1 MGVLALPPTAIRSV
15 NAGLIVGNPVGSSNT
30 RAKALTSAELK
41 AIIEASGISYLPLA
55 GGTLTGALSLGAN
68 ALTCGAINAS
78 GNVAFSNS
86 PLITSASN
94 IIIDPA
100 IYLNGTTL
108 GASRAAVV
116 NGFIVGS
123 GMSYRFSSTTG
134 ANGTADLELWRNA
147 ANHLRQRRGLNPQT
161 FDLTGT
167 YTSDTSFESLCL
179 KATASAH
186 QIGSAIGSAGGT
198 NRPIQLG
205 HFNTA
210 GAFTS
215 GLSVAIDG
223 QVTIASNLLFAGA
236 VFRSDAN
243 TGMQCSAAGNITL
256 QISGTQILGSGN
268 VNEVTVRQAALL
280 GFSSSA
286 ANVTS
291 SPDAGICR
299 ATGPA
304 VVVVANSG
312 LQVRNLANSAD
323 AAVTCSTIVASSDLT
338 LTPSSSRTLSTNGQ
352 FSVEMTSNTA
362 GNLVYRGSDGTTR
375 RMALTFS

>member
-1 MGVLALPPTAIRSV
+1 MGVLALPATAIRRV
-15 NAGLIVGNPVGSSNT
+15 NAGLIVGNPVGSSGT

-41 AIIEASGISYLPLA
+41 AIIEASGISYLPLS

-68 ALTCGAINAS
+68 ALTCGAITSS
-78 GNVAFSNS
+78 GN
-86 PLITSASN
+86 L
-94 IIIDPA
+94 A
-100 IYLNGTTL
+100 I
-108 GASRAAVV
+108 
-116 NGFIVGS
+116 
-123 GMSYRFSSTTG
+123 
-134 ANGTADLELWRNA
+134 RNA
-147 ANHLRQRRGLNPQT
+147 LNAMT
-161 FDLTGT
+161 AEVFKT
-167 YTSDTSFESLCL
+167 YTSGTSFESLCF
-179 KATASAH
+179 KTSASVM

-198 NRPIQLG
+198 NRPVQLG
-205 HFNTA
+205 HFNSA

-243 TGMQCSAAGNITL
+243 TGMQCSAAGNLTL

-291 SPDAGICR
+291 SPDAGIRR

-304 VVVVANSG
+304 LVVVANSG

-323 AAVTCSTIVASSDLT
+323 AALTCSTIVASSDLT

-352 FSVEMTSNTA
+352 FSIEMTSNTA